1 MRNITTPT
9 LLDPWN
15 VWVCYCRYLAWCL
28 FLLQYHT
35 LTISVH
41 ELDFECNLLK
51 IVTTYLKKM
60 DLHPAL
66 VFLFFYSLL
75 SLVPPQGQLCVSAA
89 LLLQCS
95 ILPNEAAP
103 CCLTLW
109 ISPARLHLWMT
120 DVLFYILLRLSLS
133 HTPTNVTAYALQVRS
148 LPFTCLPLFNLF
160 FLCLAGKQQLG
171 TFAYCFRYIFD
182 KDDWIPKPIEFP
194 VFVLNAR
201 VETTYTVAE
210 AEEGSEELLPI
221 LQRE

>member
-1 MRNITTPT
+1 MVSVSASVSHTHNRCMWIRF
-9 LLDPWN
+9 
-15 VWVCYCRYLAWCL
+15 WVQFAKNSHHISEENGPPSCTCL
-28 FLLQYHT
+28 
-35 LTISVH
+35 SV
-41 ELDFECNLLK
+41 
-51 IVTTYLKKM
+51 
-60 DLHPAL
+60 
-66 VFLFFYSLL
+66 FYSLL
-75 SLVPPQGQLCVSAA
+75 SLIPPQGQLCVSAA

-109 ISPARLHLWMT
+109 TSPARLHLWMT

-133 HTPTNVTAYALQVRS
+133 HTPTNVTAYAVRVRS

-160 FLCLAGKQQLG
+160 SLCLAGKQQCG
-171 TFAYCFRYIFD
+171 TFAYCFHYIFD
-182 KDDWIPKPIEFP
+182 KDDWIPKPTECP